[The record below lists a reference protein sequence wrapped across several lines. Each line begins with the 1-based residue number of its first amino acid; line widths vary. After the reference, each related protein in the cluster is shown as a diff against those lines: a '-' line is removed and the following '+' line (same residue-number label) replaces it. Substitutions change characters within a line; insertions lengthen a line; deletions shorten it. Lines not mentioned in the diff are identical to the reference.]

1 MSGTKLTGTVSG
13 DSLQALHGG
22 AFLRAVQFFGQS
34 ACIVTQIQSPV
45 SDESDTRTL
54 GSMTGPSRTEL
65 VPNFVADYCAYI
77 QHPEPVA
84 DGAMCPWCKTKTTPG
99 VALI

>member
-1 MSGTKLTGTVSG
+1 MSGTKLAGTISG
-13 DSLQALHGG
+13 ESLQALHGE

-45 SDESDTRTL
+45 SDESDTRPL
-54 GSMTGPSRTEL
+54 GSTAGPSRAEL

-77 QHPEPVA
+77 QHTEPVA
-84 DGAMCPWCKTKTTPG
+84 DGAMCPWCKTRATLG